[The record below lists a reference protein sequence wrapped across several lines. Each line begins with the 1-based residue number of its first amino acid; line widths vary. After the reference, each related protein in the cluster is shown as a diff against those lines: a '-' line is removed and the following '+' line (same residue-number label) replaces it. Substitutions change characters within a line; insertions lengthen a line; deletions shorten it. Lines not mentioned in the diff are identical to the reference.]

1 MLLNLSNSNK
11 RLWFQVLKMLVV
23 VVVTFALSWLPLYV
37 VFCIIKFGL
46 SPEFDSSDSIIITLI
61 PMAQWLGASNSCIN
75 PIIYAFFNRK
85 FRAGFKAIITS
96 KSCCGPL
103 RYEKYN
109 SCYYSYRADEN
120 RMRSIN
126 LGAIKRDR
134 FTQRHYSQESTKMVA
149 LGGGGGGDFCRSRS
163 VTIHNR
169 DNYVIRQRRE
179 SLALT
184 EGVDVPLKMVSVHN
198 HDTKINGATKV

>member
-1 MLLNLSNSNK
+1 ML
-11 RLWFQVLKMLVV
+11 FV

-46 SPEFDSSDSIIITLI
+46 SPEFDSSDSVIVTLI
-61 PMAQWLGASNSCIN
+61 PVAQWLGASNSCIN

-109 SCYYSYRADEN
+109 SCYYSYRAEEN
-120 RMRSIN
+120 RMRSVN
-126 LGAIKRDR
+126 LAAIKRER
-134 FTQRHYSQESTKMVA
+134 FTQRHYSAQSIESGK
-149 LGGGGGGDFCRSRS
+149 GDFTRSRS
-163 VTIHNR
+163 VNIHNR

-179 SLALT
+179 SVALT
-184 EGVDVPLKMVSVHN
+184 EGVELPLKMVSVHN
-198 HDTKINGATKV
+198 HDAKFNGATRV